1 MLNLPIFSFFQDFNR
16 PTRNRPMRN
25 RHFIKLFSENKP
37 LYSLLSKQAALINQ
51 ASVNLTY
58 LVETNEVE
66 KWQSF
71 EREIKRLEREADA
84 ILTEIQ
90 EELFN
95 IRYTPTERTQLQ
107 TIAALVDDFMDAING
122 CAKSFLLYFPEKI
135 DIPLVDICSYIN
147 GEAQC
152 FKNLI
157 SYFPEVKKNV
167 QKILVQCD
175 KISEFEH
182 ESDDAYDS
190 YIGFIFTHEKDA
202 IKIMKYKNI
211 AEQLE
216 TTSDSCKAIS
226 DNIRNLMLLYF

>member
-1 MLNLPIFSFFQDFNR
+1 MY
-16 PTRNRPMRN
+16 N
-25 RHFIKLFSENKP
+25 RHFIKLFSSKKALYP
-37 LYSLLSKQAALINQ
+37 LISQQAALIAQ
-51 ASVNLTY
+51 ASLNLTY
-58 LVETNEVE
+58 LVETNEVA

-71 EREIKRLEREADA
+71 EAEIKQLERAADA

-95 IRYTPTERTQLQ
+95 SRYTPKERTQLQ
-107 TIAALVDDFMDAING
+107 SIAAQTDNFMDAIYG

-135 DIPLVDICSYIN
+135 DAPLVDLCTYIN
-147 GEAQC
+147 GEAQSL
-152 FKNLI
+152 KTLI
-157 SYFPEVKKNV
+157 EYFQDIKDTSA
-167 QKILVQCD
+167 KILMQCD

-190 YIGFIFTHEKDA
+190 YIGYIFTHEKDA
-202 IKIMKYKNI
+202 IKLMKYKNI

-216 TTSDSCKAIS
+216 ITSDACKEIS